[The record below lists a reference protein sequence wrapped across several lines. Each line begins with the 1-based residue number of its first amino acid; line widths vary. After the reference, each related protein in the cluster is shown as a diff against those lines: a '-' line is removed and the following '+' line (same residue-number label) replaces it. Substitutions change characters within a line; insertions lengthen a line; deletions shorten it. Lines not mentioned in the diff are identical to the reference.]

1 MPGDCGLDFGRNLCM
16 FRNFFDRS
24 VISSL
29 FRVEVSFV
37 PTELDEQNYMGSV
50 GYTLRMDGARGFR
63 RRLYGDRLRG
73 PCASLYV
80 QIVLC
85 PAPGSHRR
93 IVRITG
99 R

>member
-24 VISSL
+24 VIST
-29 FRVEVSFV
+29 
-37 PTELDEQNYMGSV
+37 TELDEQNDMGSV

-63 RRLYGDRLRG
+63 RRLSGDRLRG